1 MTGLNR
7 DFLMPYLQNIC
18 SLHLV
23 LRKIEQKKRKINY
36 LIFEA
41 ENGPAIEPPLRR
53 EHISEKNRVYYCL
66 VALGS
71 VMTAFCLM
79 LVVLNMVG
87 GTRFGLPWAVAGIAG
102 GVLLL
107 VLTRVLVRFR
117 RKINSRMDTDY
128 TRAYE
133 QYCCAVNQAEE
144 LKTNTVTKLKQ
155 RIRTL
160 DEQNKQADSLL
171 QMAYAVNLIP
181 AYNRNIYCAVYLY
194 EWICSSRSENLDL
207 ALDSFD
213 PESVKV
219 KLEPI
224 IVNQTNA
231 ILVHT
236 KAASSQYRTS
246 TMQKQQEKTLRAK
259 ASKLAFNAEEQEIYN
274 SIVDVNVAAGAF
286 FAAAENLI

>member
-41 ENGPAIEPPLRR
+41 ENGPTIEPPQRR
-53 EHISEKNRVYYCL
+53 EHISEKNSVYYCF
-66 VALGS
+66 VALGF
-71 VMTAFCLM
+71 VVTAFCLM
-79 LVVLNMVG
+79 LVVMDAVG

-107 VLTRVLVRFR
+107 VLPRLLVRCR

-144 LKTNTVTKLKQ
+144 HKNNTVSKLRQ

-160 DEQNKQADSLL
+160 EEQNKQADSLL
-171 QMAYAVNLIP
+171 QMAYDVNLIP
-181 AYNRNIYCAVYLY
+181 VNHRNIYCAVYLY
-194 EWICSSRSENLDL
+194 EWICSSRSEDLDQ

-213 PESVKV
+213 PESLKD

-224 IVNQTNA
+224 IINQTNA
-231 ILVHT
+231 ILIHT
-236 KAASSQYRTS
+236 KAASSQYRTL
-246 TMQKQQEKTLRAK
+246 TMQKQQESILRAK
-259 ASKLAFNAEEQEIYN
+259 ASKLAYNAQEQDVYN
-274 SIVDVNVAAGAF
+274 SIVDVIVAAGAF
-286 FAAAENLI
+286 FAMDDNLI